1 MTPLTRLLSSTFVG
15 LTLVGVLCAT
25 ACVTPNRRMDEDQI
39 TESASAES
47 APNNTVQANALT
59 PEPVNKPL
67 PPPTMTAKEIRTE
80 LWKID
85 ADRKRGEAGKAIAE
99 YADRANATHALEAR
113 FLAAA
118 AIADDDEA
126 WKAYFAVAQEY
137 PKFYWAH
144 AGMAMVYSR
153 WKVRDQCEREVNT
166 MLEIDP
172 ENLFA
177 YTIRGN
183 LYRNLGEFQLA
194 IRDYTTALRADASD
208 ADARVGLAIAKRTLG
223 QTVDFQEQMDT
234 ALQDVPT
241 HYEAAEQEA
250 LVLDEANDKAGAT
263 KAWERVEALA
273 PKNRA
278 AHLALARLRGDSDP
292 DAAIKAYERASKE
305 SPLSK
310 AEQESLTKLYRQQN
324 RTEDE
329 LKSLDVLSKLDPKDP
344 VPLERIAEIADG
356 KGDLP
361 TAENAYQAILK
372 VSDTNPNALLG
383 LGRIAEK
390 RSQLKDAV
398 ILYRKARAA
407 GSTAGGKEAARL
419 AEQCALGEKPLTAR
433 DLNSYY
439 GVIANS
445 LAKAFERRLVDV
457 PRLKGQMKVKIELDD
472 KGKVQT
478 ASITENTLNDGCLEA
493 HLYFT
498 VADSFPP
505 KLKANDPRKF
515 TLTFDLP
522 PETKTASDAQ

>member
-1 MTPLTRLLSSTFVG
+1 MISLPRRLSLPMIG
-15 LTLVGVLCAT
+15 ILCAS
-25 ACVTPNRRMDEDQI
+25 ACITPNRRMDDDQL
-39 TESASAES
+39 TESPASEGTPAT
-47 APNNTVQANALT
+47 TVQANALT
-59 PEPVNKPL
+59 PEPIAKPL
-67 PPPTMTAKEIRTE
+67 PPPTMSTKEVRAE
-80 LWKID
+80 LWKI
-85 ADRKRGEAGKAIAE
+85 AAERKRGEAGKAISE

-126 WKAYFAVAQEY
+126 WKGFFAIAQEY

-183 LYRNLGEFQLA
+183 LYRAMGEFQLA
-194 IRDYTTALRADASD
+194 IRDYATALRADASD
-208 ADARVGLAIAKRTLG
+208 ADARVGLAVAKRTLG
-223 QTVDFQEQMDT
+223 QTVNFQEQLDI
-234 ALQDVPT
+234 ALQDVET

-250 LVLDEANDKAGAT
+250 LFLDEANDKRGAT
-263 KAWERVEALA
+263 KAWERVEMLA

-278 AHLALARLRGDSDP
+278 AHLALARLRGESDP

-310 AEQESLTKLYRQQN
+310 SEQESLTKLYRQQK
-324 RTEDE
+324 RTDDE
-329 LKSLDVLSKLDPKDP
+329 LKSLEALSKLDPKDP
-344 VPLERIAEIADG
+344 VPLQRIAEIADM

-372 VSDTNPNALLG
+372 ISDTNPIALLG

-398 ILYRKARAA
+398 VLYRKAKAS
-407 GSTAGGKEAARL
+407 GSTEAGKEAARL
-419 AEQCALGEKPLTAR
+419 SDQCALGERPLTAR

-439 GVIANS
+439 GVVANS

-457 PRLKGQMKVKIELDD
+457 PRLKGQLKVKIELDD
-472 KGKVQT
+472 KGKVET
-478 ASITENTLNDGCLEA
+478 ATVTENTVNDGCLEA

-498 VADSFPP
+498 VAESLLP
-505 KLKANDPRKF
+505 KLKPSDPKKF

>member
-1 MTPLTRLLSSTFVG
+1 MTSLPRLFSLPTIG
-15 LTLVGVLCAT
+15 LLCMA
-25 ACVTPNRRMDEDQI
+25 ACVTPNRRMDDDQI
-39 TESASAES
+39 TESSSSEAAQT
-47 APNNTVQANALT
+47 NTVQANALT
-59 PEPVNKPL
+59 PEPANKPL
-67 PPPTMTAKEIRTE
+67 PPPTMSAKEVRAE
-80 LWKID
+80 LWKIA

-126 WKAYFAVAQEY
+126 WKAYFAIAQEY

-144 AGMAMVYSR
+144 AGMAMVYSH

-183 LYRNLGEFQLA
+183 LYRAMGEFQLA
-194 IRDYTTALRADASD
+194 IRDYATALRADPSD

-223 QTVDFQEQMDT
+223 QTVNFQEQLDI
-234 ALQDVPT
+234 ALQDVST

-250 LVLDEANDKAGAT
+250 LFLDEANDRAGAT
-263 KAWERVEALA
+263 KAWERVEMLA

-292 DAAIKAYERASKE
+292 DAAIRAYERAGKE

-310 AEQESLTKLYRQQN
+310 SEQESLTKLYRQQK
-324 RTEDE
+324 RTDDE
-329 LKSLDVLSKLDPKDP
+329 LKSLDALSKLDPKDP
-344 VPLERIAEIADG
+344 VPLERIAEIADM

-361 TAENAYQAILK
+361 TAETAYQAILK
-372 VSDTNPNALLG
+372 ISDTNPNALLG

-390 RSQLKDAV
+390 RSLLKDAV
-398 ILYRKARAA
+398 VLYRKARAA
-407 GSTAGGKEAARL
+407 GSTDAAKEAARL
-419 AEQCALGEKPLTAR
+419 SEQCALGERSLTAR

-439 GVIANS
+439 GVIASS
-445 LAKAFERRLVDV
+445 LSKAYERRLVDV

-472 KGKVQT
+472 KGKVAAAT
-478 ASITENTLNDGCLEA
+478 ITENSVNDGCLEA
-493 HLYFT
+493 HLYFS
-498 VADSFPP
+498 VADSVLPRLKSGDP
-505 KLKANDPRKF
+505 KKF

-522 PETKTASDAQ
+522 PQTKTASDAP